1 VLTATNASINTMLQ
15 ASIWNDNPFELCL
28 EVAGLLVNMIEKKYN
43 TICAAHKL
51 NN

>member
-28 EVAGLLVNMIEKKYN
+28 EVAGLLVNMIEKN
-43 TICAAHKL
+43 TTQFVLHI
-51 NN
+51 N